1 MKHKLK
7 ICKQIKGDKTLK
19 TLKLVFVLLMALLVF
34 TAPLAAQTT
43 TDNLAQYERNNG
55 LALRWT
61 SITVDSVEV
70 IWSQALDVTHFDNYA
85 WTTDGVYIGGKA
97 TTASGNPKL
106 LLDYYVCYSD
116 PTVNG
121 NWVLGNDSV
130 MTCNATTVFGASTL
144 RFTAKAPYIKFKLAN
159 LATGVA
165 CTDLDLGIYF
175 IKRDEN

>member
-1 MKHKLK
+1 M
-7 ICKQIKGDKTLK
+7 KTLK
-19 TLKLVFVLLMALLVF
+19 FFGMLILILFAF
-34 TAPLAAQTT
+34 IAQPLIAQTT
-43 TDNLAQYERNNG
+43 TDNITAYERNNG

-61 SITVDSVEV
+61 SITVDSAET
-70 IWSQALDVTHFDNYA
+70 IWSQAVDVTHFDNYD
-85 WTTDGVYIGGKA
+85 WDTDGVYIGGKA

-106 LLDYYVCYSD
+106 LLDYWVCYSD
-116 PTVNG
+116 PSVNA
-121 NWVLGNDSV
+121 NWILGNDSLL
-130 MTCNATTVFGASTL
+130 TCNATTVFGASTS